1 MVLLGIHTLI
11 TLQSDLSAETTAM
24 LSLHGALTVRVC
36 AHTLPCQSILS
47 DWQLFLQSC
56 LLFCLL
62 LSCLSHTSLTDAIPP
77 FHGQGAL
84 PPLKVALIFILL
96 HHLHH
101 HGQRPE
107 NS

>member
-62 LSCLSHTSLTDAIPP
+62 LSCLSHTRLSLMPSLP
-77 FHGQGAL
+77 FMGRELFPH
-84 PPLKVALIFILL
+84 LKLL
-96 HHLHH
+96 
-101 HGQRPE
+101 
-107 NS
+107 